1 MVKYNNKN
9 NNKNTDDYDGDEN
22 SLHNGQK
29 GHLRS
34 NGIVPL
40 GPYSFPYYGN
50 ILVHKIMF
58 FLLIFNKTPKKAT
71 KG

>member
-1 MVKYNNKN
+1 MVKYNNKKKN
-9 NNKNTDDYDGDEN
+9 NNNTDDDGDEN

-40 GPYSFPYYGN
+40 GP
-50 ILVHKIMF
+50 
-58 FLLIFNKTPKKAT
+58 
-71 KG
+71 